1 MNKLIIQ
8 NNLTLLYFYYN
19 LADPYVKI
27 TLCYKGK
34 SVQKGKSSVKKDTL
48 SPVYNEHFVFKT
60 IDMDTNELHL
70 NITVKDY
77 DRFSWDDRVGEV
89 QIGADISDAQGL
101 HHWKEVMR
109 KPNVTI
115 SCWHRINS

>member
-1 MNKLIIQ
+1 
-8 NNLTLLYFYYN
+8 
-19 LADPYVKI
+19 
-27 TLCYKGK
+27 
-34 SVQKGKSSVKKDTL
+34 
-48 SPVYNEHFVFKT
+48 
-60 IDMDTNELHL
+60 MDTNELHL

-77 DRFSWDDRVGEV
+77 DRFGWDDRVGEV